1 METGI
6 TELKDKIQNVIDTT
20 DWDQFKS
27 VKTLEK
33 TIETQ
38 ALLIN
43 AVKKCNKVITLI
55 MEDTIKDKDQEE

>member
-6 TELKDKIQNVIDTT
+6 TELKNKVQGVIDST
-20 DWDQFKS
+20 DWSQFKS
-27 VKTLEK
+27 INTITP
-33 TIETQ
+33 TIEIQ

-55 MEDTIKDKDQEE
+55 MQDTIKK